1 MTKLLSLTNICI
13 SVWQKYLS
21 SVQMHLL
28 KDTSCSCSTI
38 HNFTVQHSLKY
49 KWNFGKKCLYNK
61 SYNMG
66 EKFIITLLFSDIGG
80 GTTVCA
86 HKHHIQIIYRVYCL
100 PLLPMPANMTAS
112 RERVFQQHQ
121 PHSWKIHAWARQFRM
136 PVLAGGWMFK
146 YHIAQEIFQLTHL
159 DNWQTI

>member
-49 KWNFGKKCLYNK
+49 EWNFGKKCLYNK
-61 SYNMG
+61 SYNTG

-86 HKHHIQIIYRVYCL
+86 HKHHIQS
-100 PLLPMPANMTAS
+100 LLSPTAAYASEHDRFSGACIPTAS
-112 RERVFQQHQ
+112 TTLMKN
-121 PHSWKIHAWARQFRM
+121 SCLST
-136 PVLAGGWMFK
+136 PV
-146 YHIAQEIFQLTHL
+146 
-159 DNWQTI
+159 